1 MVFDPENVRS
11 PMRPGNLYD
20 AKGSSMA
27 RANSFRQSSSDHF
40 IGSLKRIHQ
49 QMKLERSFHRFIGK
63 VQVFEIGPRYSMKI
77 FITENI
83 YNKNLIFNL

>member
-11 PMRPGNLYD
+11 PMHPGNLYD

-40 IGSLKRIHQ
+40 IGSLKRFHR
-49 QMKLERSFHRFIGK
+49 QMKLERSFHHRKSTGIRNWSELFDEK
-63 VQVFEIGPRYSMKI
+63 FYYRKY
-77 FITENI
+77 
-83 YNKNLIFNL
+83 L